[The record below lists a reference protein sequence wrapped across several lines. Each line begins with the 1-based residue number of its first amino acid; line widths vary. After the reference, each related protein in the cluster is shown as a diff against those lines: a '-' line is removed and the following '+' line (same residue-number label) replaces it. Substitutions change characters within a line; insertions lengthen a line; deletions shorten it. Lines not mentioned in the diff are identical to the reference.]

1 MTIQAAVGVLS
12 APLVPPRRTVGHEIG
27 GPDRQARIAAAQA
40 AGAHAFI
47 VELPEG
53 YDTPIGN
60 GGILLSPSQ
69 RLRLSVARLLA
80 SDPASV
86 VLDNPT
92 AGLDA
97 AGEAAVLPGLEVLL
111 RGREVSMVN
120 ASPAVARAANRAAV
134 HATGTQATL
143 ARNVR
148 PPAAAAAA
156 LRPDPALPGLRDLLD
171 SYEMAPLLGRMLGEA
186 KPVDVRV
193 LSVRYK
199 PDDNV
204 VVQYAVAAQE
214 GWATAVAY
222 ANARSNLE
230 FKPDRA
236 RNRKLVRRVRHRTA
250 AQEPLGYLPEVS
262 ALVQWL
268 PLDIRLPLLSEL
280 GAKLSHRLTKRGLAA
295 VDEEPELVRYWPRRR
310 AVLRFGPHIIKVY
323 REATDFAEA
332 RNGLRAAAAL
342 QRVHTAPYEA
352 STRTQRV
359 TVQGFIPGGSPSLWP
374 RSSDAAGSVLA
385 DLHGDVELPLCTT
398 TADDILDKS
407 VVRAAFVADLLP
419 HLREELSALL
429 AELKAKAPS
438 GLPLVTSHGNF
449 HAGQLLAGP
458 QHMSLIDMDRLC
470 LAAPAYDVASF
481 AAHVA
486 VGRQGEMELVTA
498 TIDSLLA
505 GYGARPQDL
514 GWFLA
519 NCLLRRA
526 PFAFRHQDE
535 HWPQAAASLVL
546 SARQA
551 LE

>member
-1 MTIQAAVGVLS
+1 MTIRAAVGVLS
-12 APLVPPRRTVGHEIG
+12 APRDAQRRTVGHEIG
-27 GPDRQARIAAAQA
+27 GPDRQAGIAAAHA
-40 AGAHAFI
+40 AGAHGFI

-53 YDTPIGN
+53 YDTPIGD

-69 RLRLSVARLLA
+69 RLRLCVARLLA

-97 AGEAAVLPGLEVLL
+97 AGEAAVLPGLEMLL

-120 ASPAVARAANRAAV
+120 ASPAVTGAATRAAA
-134 HATGTQATL
+134 HATGGRATL
-143 ARNVR
+143 AQAVR
-148 PPAAAAAA
+148 PPAPATAA
-156 LRPDPALPGLRDLLD
+156 LRPDPALPGLRELLD
-171 SYEMAPLLGRMLGEA
+171 GYEMAPLLGRMLGEA
-186 KPVDVRV
+186 EPVDVRV

-199 PDDNV
+199 PGDNV
-204 VVQYAVAAQE
+204 VVQYAVAAQD

-222 ANARSNLE
+222 ANAESNLE
-230 FKPDRA
+230 FKPDRG
-236 RNRKLVRRVRHRTA
+236 RNRKLVRRVRSRTA

-268 PLDIRLPLLSEL
+268 PLDIRLPLLSEP
-280 GAKLSHRLTKRGLAA
+280 GTKLSHRLTKRGLAA
-295 VDEEPELVRYWPRRR
+295 VEEEPELLRYWPRRR

-323 REATDFAEA
+323 RDGADFAQA
-332 RNGLRAAAAL
+332 RNGLRAAGAL
-342 QRVHTAPYEA
+342 RRVHTAPYEA
-352 STRTQRV
+352 STRTQRA
-359 TVQGFIPGGSPSLWP
+359 TVQGLIPGGSPSCWP
-374 RSSDAAGSVLA
+374 RSSEAAGSVLG
-385 DLHGDVELPLCTT
+385 DLHGDTKLPVCTT
-398 TADDILDKS
+398 TAEDILDKS
-407 VVRAAFVADLLP
+407 VVRAGFVADLLP

-429 AELKAKAPS
+429 ADLKAKAPC

-458 QHMSLIDMDRLC
+458 QHISLIDMDRLC

-498 TIDSLLA
+498 TVDSLLT
-505 GYGARPQDL
+505 GYGASPADL

-526 PFAFRHQDE
+526 PVAFRHQDE
-535 HWPQAAASLVL
+535 HWPDAAASLVL
-546 SARQA
+546 SAREA